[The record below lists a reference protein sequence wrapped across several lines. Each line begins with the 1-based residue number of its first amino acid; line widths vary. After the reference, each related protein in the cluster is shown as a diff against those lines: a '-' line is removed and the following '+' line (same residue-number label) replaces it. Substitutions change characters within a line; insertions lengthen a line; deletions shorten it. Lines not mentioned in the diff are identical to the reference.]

1 MARTIESATGTKP
14 GSAGEASLGFGFE
27 HLGLSEI
34 LAISRPANSASGRVI
49 EKLGMRLGSALAI
62 AYQGGIMSAVM
73 LVHHRVADFDVW
85 KAGYDDFRA
94 QQREAGVRHHHVW
107 RSRSDPNTVV
117 VVHTFD
123 SADAAESFLKRPD
136 LEQRMSELGVDA
148 SSLQV
153 EFLNAVDGGA
163 L

>member
-1 MARTIESATGTKP
+1 MAMTEGATNT
-14 GSAGEASLGFGFE
+14 
-27 HLGLSEI
+27 
-34 LAISRPANSASGRVI
+34 
-49 EKLGMRLGSALAI
+49 
-62 AYQGGIMSAVM
+62 VM

-94 QQREAGVRHHHVW
+94 QQREGGVRHHHVW
-107 RSRSDPNTVV
+107 RSRSDPNTVIV
-117 VVHTFD
+117 THTFD
-123 SADAAESFLKRPD
+123 SADAAEAFLERPD

-153 EFLNAVDGGA
+153 EFLDAVDGGA